1 MLTVNAHVTSPER
14 RSHAIATIVYDTHQQ
29 KRAVALVETKSSA
42 AQRET
47 ERECQPFF
55 VELPSLPE
63 SQLRDLRQIGLLPAV
78 PINNE
83 TEDNP
88 HRFRVCLL
96 REKHVQYLQQVW
108 TKGELLGSSFVS
120 LDASRT
126 WMLYWALHAS
136 DLMGHRPSVNERRHM
151 LTTLQSCWTE
161 FTVTAQNYK
170 GSSGNDSEDP
180 QAILPSPGATLGG
193 FGGGPGQMP
202 HAATTYAAVSA
213 LSILATHCEDD
224 EDISTEDHAV
234 SESAMKL
241 LQRIR
246 LPVYSWMLSL
256 QEPDGSFRMQH
267 DGEIDV
273 RATYCV
279 LAVAKLLN
287 ICCTETLGSNK
298 VVESV
303 VRCQTFEG
311 GFGGEP
317 WTEAHGGY
325 TFCAV
330 AALQLLN
337 RVDAANVPALTR
349 WLTAQQCG
357 FEGGFQGRTN
367 KLVDGCYSFWQGG
380 AASIVSAFVAAHQ
393 KQSSPQTATNN
404 HNDPWLENSSSADR
418 TTDQLLFDQGM
429 LQRYVLLC
437 AQNVTGGLRDKPSA
451 RRDFYHSCYNISGLS
466 VAQQVDSLPD
476 FGHPSE
482 SVVHETHPVY
492 NLRTERVRKMLTHWQ
507 TQPIILDLS

>member
-1 MLTVNAHVTSPER
+1 
-14 RSHAIATIVYDTHQQ
+14 
-29 KRAVALVETKSSA
+29 
-42 AQRET
+42 
-47 ERECQPFF
+47 
-55 VELPSLPE
+55 
-63 SQLRDLRQIGLLPAV
+63 
-78 PINNE
+78 E
-83 TEDNP
+83 TEDDP

-136 DLMGHRPSVNERRHM
+136 DLMGHRPSVNER
-151 LTTLQSCWTE
+151 
-161 FTVTAQNYK
+161 
-170 GSSGNDSEDP
+170 SSGNDSEDP

-202 HAATTYAAVSA
+202 HAATTYAAVLA
-213 LSILATHCEDD
+213 LN
-224 EDISTEDHAV
+224 HAV

-380 AASIVSAFVAAHQ
+380 AASIVSAF
-393 KQSSPQTATNN
+393 
-404 HNDPWLENSSSADR
+404 
-418 TTDQLLFDQGM
+418 LLFDQGM